1 MRGAAAGAALAASA
15 AALLTAAYGGGP
27 RPSSPPAAA
36 GGAAEAQNGNSGG
49 GREERSRAAGRAE
62 PRNSSAGCTVT
73 GPELCTRCGVGAAA
87 WPLVTCT
94 AAHCLLPP
102 ACPVQGASPLDCA
115 DTDRPDT
122 AARSLFGSSAL
133 GDAGGEKSDAARCAE
148 LARSSGVL
156 RIRSGDGPAAFA
168 TTFFEYLVNQL
179 VFAERWNLSPW
190 LDFDPRVATRVA
202 DPPPAPR
209 NAWLAFL
216 QPIGPYRPGLRCG
229 GAPWDGTVVTL
240 GYRYMHRFLHV
251 SEQWAVRGW
260 PYDGSPEWVSRYR
273 ADRLSAWDPEYYG
286 AKRRLGARVVRD
298 YFRWR
303 PQVKA
308 RAAAAWAELFPRPA
322 AVLGMHFRGTDK
334 GNGRRQVTPSEFLP
348 YAAGWAR
355 ARGAA
360 AGLLIASGCPVAR
373 APEALQELSD
383 QLFSLPEQCI
393 RRRGSARLA
402 APSARHRPRP
412 QRHALR
418 HLGRHLPT
426 PRAVQVA
433 AGPGS
438 AYRHHVARA
447 LRLFPLRSQHG
458 SRGRVL
464 PLSAPARGLGE
475 PGVLP
480 WQGPPHLGRSPR
492 PLHPAPHRRP
502 HHAPLP
508 QRGQVLQA
516 LGGPGDGRAPPRRP
530 LPRRTSRHQP
540 PPVAPGG
547 AAAVRLT
554 RAGGGG
560 GAPSHWQL

>member
-360 AGLLIASGCPVAR
+360 AGLLIASDCSAYVA
-373 APEALQELSD
+373 EALRDWPPHLRAIARVPNATRSATSAATF
-383 QLFSLPEQCI
+383 QL
-393 RRRGSARLA
+393 
-402 APSARHRPRP
+402 
-412 QRHALR
+412 
-418 HLGRHLPT
+418 
-426 PRAVQVA
+426 
-433 AGPGS
+433 PGS

>member
-360 AGLLIASGCPVAR
+360 AGLLIASDCSAYVAEALRDWPPHLRAIARVPNATRSATSAATFQLPGQSKLRLGLEVLTDIMLLARCDYFLYGASMVAEAVFYLSPRLHGASVNLEYCHGRARPTWADPPAPCTPLPTAVRTTRRCRSGGRCYKLSVALGMDARPHADPCPAEPR
-373 APEALQELSD
+373 DTNPRLLPPEAL
-383 QLFSLPEQCI
+383 LPS
-393 RRRGSARLA
+393 G
-402 APSARHRPRP
+402 
-412 QRHALR
+412 
-418 HLGRHLPT
+418 
-426 PRAVQVA
+426 
-433 AGPGS
+433 
-438 AYRHHVARA
+438 
-447 LRLFPLRSQHG
+447 
-458 SRGRVL
+458 
-464 PLSAPARGLGE
+464 
-475 PGVLP
+475 
-480 WQGPPHLGRSPR
+480 
-492 PLHPAPHRRP
+492 
-502 HHAPLP
+502 
-508 QRGQVLQA
+508 
-516 LGGPGDGRAPPRRP
+516 
-530 LPRRTSRHQP
+530 
-540 PPVAPGG
+540 
-547 AAAVRLT
+547 
-554 RAGGGG
+554 
-560 GAPSHWQL
+560 